1 VTWEFRTEPDFEEKL
16 EWARAFVRDEVMP
29 LEVLDTDDAG
39 LRELLRP
46 LQEEVRKQGLWAV
59 FLPPHLGGSGWGQV
73 QMALLSE
80 VLGEALWAPTVF
92 GSRAPDSG
100 NAELLAVG
108 ASAAQRDRY
117 LRPLLDGEIR
127 SCFAMTE
134 PDAGS
139 DPTRI
144 ATSARPDGD
153 GWLISGHKWFASNAS
168 VAAFLLVMCVT
179 DPDAAPRKG
188 QSIFLVPRGAPGLTV
203 VRNIPALDDHNPYF
217 RAPQPDQHA
226 ELLLEDVRVT
236 RENLV
241 GELGQGW
248 ELAQARL
255 GPGRIH
261 HCMRWIG
268 QANRAFR
275 MLCERAV
282 SREAGGSRL
291 ADKQLIQHYVAQSA
305 AQMQAARLMT
315 LHAAWVIDTQGI
327 GAARTDISMIKFFGA
342 QVLHDVIDRA
352 LQVHG
357 SLGYSADMP
366 LEWMYRLARAA
377 RIYDGPD
384 EIHEALVARRLLRQF
399 TPVRVPSEHIP
410 TRRLVAERRLGTVTV
425 PERV

>member
-1 VTWEFRTEPDFEEKL
+1 MTWEFCTEPDFEEKL
-16 EWARAFVRDEVMP
+16 EWTRSFVRDEVMP
-29 LEVLDTDDAG
+29 LEVLDVDDAR
-39 LRELLRP
+39 LRELIKP
-46 LQEEVRKQGLWAV
+46 LQEEVRKQGLWAA

-73 QMALLSE
+73 KMALLSE
-80 VLGEALWAPTVF
+80 ILGEALWAPTVF

-100 NAELLAVG
+100 NGELLAIG
-108 ASAAQRDRY
+108 ATPEQRDRY

-144 ATSARPDGD
+144 RTTARADGG
-153 GWLISGHKWFASNAS
+153 GWIINGHKWFASNAC

-179 DPDAAPRKG
+179 DPDARPREG
-188 QSIFLVPRGAPGLTV
+188 QSIFLVPRGTPGLTV

-226 ELLLEDVRVT
+226 EVLLEDVRVSQ
-236 RENLV
+236 ENLV
-241 GELGQGW
+241 GRLGQGW

-261 HCMRWIG
+261 HCMRWLG

-275 MLCERAV
+275 MLC
-282 SREAGGSRL
+282 GSRL
-291 ADKQLIQHYVAQSA
+291 ADKQLIQHYIAQSA

-315 LHAAWVIDTQGI
+315 LHAAWVIDTDGI
-327 GAARTDISMIKFFGA
+327 EAARTDISMIKFFGSR
-342 QVLHDVIDRA
+342 VLHDVIDRA

-384 EIHEALVARRLLRQF
+384 EIHEALVARRLLKQF

-410 TRRLVAERRLGTVTV
+410 TRRLAAERRLGITTVME
-425 PERV
+425 PA